1 MVEASTSRLS
11 MHDNQAERSVRTFT
25 VGRNNRLFSN
35 THNRAVLYSLIETA
49 KANECQ
55 PYEYIE
61 YVLRKIP
68 KLKSGDDHDHILL
81 WNMPKT
87 G

>member
-1 MVEASTSRLS
+1 M
-11 MHDNQAERSVRTFT
+11 
-25 VGRNNRLFSN
+25 FSN